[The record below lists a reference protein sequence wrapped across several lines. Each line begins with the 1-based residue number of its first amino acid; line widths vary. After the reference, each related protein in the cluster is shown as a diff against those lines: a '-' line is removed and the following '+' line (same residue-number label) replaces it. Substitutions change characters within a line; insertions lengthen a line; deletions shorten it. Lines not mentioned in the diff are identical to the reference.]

1 MRTKA
6 ILASMVNRTLVALA
20 LIVAIGLL
28 APSAADAKGRAMRP
42 VDVTMV
48 MELDSPIQPGEY
60 AWDETGAPAGPV
72 RIVVDLAKEKLY
84 VYRGGVEIGRTFI
97 LYGVDSKP
105 TPTGVFP
112 ILQKDADHYSSTY
125 NHAPMPYTL
134 RLTWGGVSIH
144 GSDVDPKYGTHGCI
158 GVPVEFARILFRAA
172 RKGDPVL
179 VTRNWMP
186 SIYNAM

>member
-1 MRTKA
+1 
-6 ILASMVNRTLVALA
+6 MVNRTLVALA